1 MSFSVDPTR
10 WWTALAL
17 LATYGLMCATIWW
30 AHRRRERARL
40 FQQNQLGEAAAGETR
55 VLVAH
60 GSQTGQSEQLA
71 WRTAESLHLAG
82 RGVRVCPLNEVD
94 AAALAQVNELYV
106 ITSTYGE
113 GDPPD
118 SAALFA
124 DHLDQTDA
132 DAPGLLGRLQGLK
145 HAVLALGDREYEHF
159 CGFGRRVDA
168 WLTQQGST
176 TLFERIEVDQ
186 MDEASIRG
194 WFEHLSMH
202 AGAATVEG
210 WQAQP
215 LDVAGWRLADRRL
228 LNPGSP
234 GEGVYHLELEPVEG
248 PLPDWAAGDLVHI
261 APPEGALNEAGEPD
275 RQPRAY
281 SIASVPQDGRLHLL
295 VRLRRLADGRTGCV
309 SGWLCL
315 QALVGER
322 VTLGVRAHPAFR
334 IGENVGRRLLLVGN
348 GTGMAG
354 LRAHLRARDGMRKPV
369 QGQAGVA
376 QVEPSWLFFGERD
389 PQIDLHH
396 REELQAWRETGLLAG
411 LDVAFSR
418 DPVDP
423 AYVQQRLMDRASDL
437 RDWVGQGAAIYVC
450 GSLAGMAAAVDEALR
465 EVLGADTLLTLQREG
480 RYRRDVY

>member
-1 MSFSVDPTR
+1 MSFSADPMR
-10 WWTALAL
+10 WWTALSL
-17 LATYGLMCATIWW
+17 LITYGCMCATIWW
-30 AHRRRERARL
+30 VHHRRERARL

-60 GSQTGQSEQLA
+60 GSQTGQAEQLA

-124 DHLDQTDA
+124 DHLDQPAGTS
-132 DAPGLLGRLQGLK
+132 GLPASLPGLK

-168 WLTQQGST
+168 WLQQQGAT
-176 TLFERIEVDQ
+176 PLFDRIEVDQ
-186 MDEASIRG
+186 MDEAAIRG

-202 AGAATVEG
+202 AGAAAMQG
-210 WQAQP
+210 WKAEQ
-215 LDVAGWRLADRRL
+215 LDVAGWRLAERRL
-228 LNPGSP
+228 LNAGSP

-248 PLPDWAAGDLVHI
+248 PLPEWAAGDLVHI
-261 APPEGALNEAGEPD
+261 APPQGAVNEAGEPD

-315 QALVGER
+315 EAPLGER
-322 VTLGVRAHPAFR
+322 VTLGVRAHPTFR
-334 IGENVGRRLLLVGN
+334 IGDNTERRLLLIGN

-354 LRAHLRARDGMRKPV
+354 LRAHLRARA
-369 QGQAGVA
+369 QSAAATVA
-376 QVEPSWLFFGERD
+376 PSWLFFGERD

-396 REELQAWRETGLLAG
+396 RDELQAWLGTGLLAG
-411 LDVAFSR
+411 LDLAFSR
-418 DPVDP
+418 DTSRP
-423 AYVQQRLMDRASDL
+423 AYVQQRLVDRASDV
-437 RDWVGQGAAIYVC
+437 RDWVACGAAIYVC
-450 GSLAGMAAAVDEALR
+450 GSLAGMAAAVDETLR
-465 EVLGADTLLTLQREG
+465 EVLGADALLTLQREG

>member
-1 MSFSVDPTR
+1 MNFSLDPMR
-10 WWTALAL
+10 WWMALAL
-17 LATYGLMCATIWW
+17 LSTYGLLCAVTWW

-40 FQQNQLGEAAAGETR
+40 FQQNQLGEAAGVEVR

-60 GSQTGQSEQLA
+60 GSQTGQAEQLA

-82 RGVRVCPLNEVD
+82 RGVRVCPLNDID
-94 AAALAQVNELYV
+94 AVALTHVSELYV
-106 ITSTYGE
+106 VTSTYGE

-124 DHLDQTDA
+124 DQLDQP
-132 DAPGLLGRLQGLK
+132 DAPRLAHLK

-159 CGFGRRVDA
+159 CGFGRRVDG
-168 WLTQQGST
+168 WLAQQGAT
-176 TLFERIEVDQ
+176 PLFDRIEVNQVDDTAIQ
-186 MDEASIRG
+186 V
-194 WFEHLSMH
+194 WFEQLSRH
-202 AGAATVEG
+202 AGAASVAS
-210 WQAQP
+210 WQATP
-215 LDVAGWRLADRRL
+215 LDVAGWRLAERRL

-248 PLPDWAAGDLVHI
+248 PLPEWAAGDLVHI
-261 APPEGALNEAGEPD
+261 APPQGAVNEAGEPD

-315 QALVGER
+315 RAPLGER

-334 IGENVGRRLLLVGN
+334 IGDNAHRRLLLVGN

-354 LRAHLRARDGMRKPV
+354 LRAHLRARAQAQGLLDGS
-369 QGQAGVA
+369 AA
-376 QVEPSWLFFGERD
+376 EPGWLFFGERD
-389 PQIDLHH
+389 PLADLHH
-396 REELQAWRETGLLAG
+396 REELQAWRDMGVLAG
-411 LDVAFSR
+411 LDLAFSR
-418 DPVDP
+418 DPSQP
-423 AYVQQRLMDRASDL
+423 AYVQQRLMERAHDI
-437 RDWVGQGAAIYVC
+437 RDWVTEGAAIYVC
-450 GSLAGMAAAVDEALR
+450 GSLAGMATAVDEALR
-465 EVLGADTLLTLQREG
+465 EVLGGDTLLALQREG